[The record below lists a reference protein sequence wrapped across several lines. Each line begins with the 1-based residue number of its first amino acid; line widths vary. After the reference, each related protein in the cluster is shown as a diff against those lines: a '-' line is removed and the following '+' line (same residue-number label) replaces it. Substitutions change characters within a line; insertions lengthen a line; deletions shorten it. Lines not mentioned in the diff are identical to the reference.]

1 MRYMFCT
8 KLSVKTKHMKVTST
22 NFEVKPTKIEHA
34 SLKKTKI
41 TGMKMLITGSEGLD
55 GCFVQL
61 LVPTFSGEKL
71 DVAHWPDFEIRKP

>member
-8 KLSVKTKHMKVTST
+8 KLSVKTKHMKVTSA

-41 TGMKMLITGSEGLD
+41 TGMKMLIQVLISR
-55 GCFVQL
+55 C
-61 LVPTFSGEKL
+61 
-71 DVAHWPDFEIRKP
+71 I